1 MPIFPPSTG
10 QEANEAE
17 ERGDEEPADNVDL
30 DPQTKEAFNNIL
42 RGMYQ
47 NTAHFAAELLQD
59 RFLQK
64 QLRLI
69 VHVLGPLHH
78 EYASD
83 LRCHKGGQT
92 EVLYWH
98 GDRAAGSYYATIA
111 KTGNLLSEEAL
122 RPQPLSLKGTLFRG
136 DPRLVE
142 ETKLLTQYFSFI
154 VELCA
159 NRAWSQSFWTLC
171 FPYAI
176 AGLHAT
182 DTQDRLRSQTLCRNL
197 CTRILQLED
206 ILHKSPQ
213 NKMLVQLRNDLGTCD
228 FQLVREILVLG
239 HQCNF
244 SWQNHDLREL
254 CFLMFAGPGTTK
266 DSLESAFNHLKDS
279 VKCSKSKKF
288 NSFTKFF
295 YLLSN
300 PYVQHAG
307 VDQIR
312 PTIQDFH
319 EMLSQGFQ
327 DSEITRYGIFHYR
340 NTDLSEKFPTPNKLL
355 GQIRKAGFFANRK
368 AAAASAFLL
377 HDSDN
382 DFANVSKCWAG
393 GMV

>member
-1 MPIFPPSTG
+1 M
-10 QEANEAE
+10 
-17 ERGDEEPADNVDL
+17 
-30 DPQTKEAFNNIL
+30 DPQTKAAFNIL

-47 NTAHFAAELLQD
+47 NTAHFVAELLQD

-111 KTGNLLSEEAL
+111 KTLNILSDESIVDLFGL
-122 RPQPLSLKGTLFRG
+122 RPQPMNLKGTLLRG

-176 AGLHAT
+176 AGLYAT
-182 DTQDRLRSQTLCRNL
+182 ETQDRLRSQTLCWNL
-197 CTRILQLED
+197 CTRVLQLED
-206 ILHKSPQ
+206 ILHKSPG
-213 NKMLVQLRNDLGTCD
+213 NKRLVKLRNDLGTCD

-239 HQCNF
+239 YQCNF

-266 DSLESAFNHLKDS
+266 DALESAFNHLKDS
-279 VKCSKSKKF
+279 VKSSKSKKF
-288 NSFTKFF
+288 NPFTKFF

-319 EMLSQGFQ
+319 DMLSQGFQ
-327 DSEITRYGIFHYR
+327 DSEITQHGIFNFR
-340 NTDLSEKFPTPNKLL
+340 NTDLSKEFPTPNKLL

-377 HDSDN
+377 QDSDN
-382 DFANVSKCWAG
+382 NFANVYKCWAG